1 MGLMHSYTAF
11 MTVGRPSIRPSDRRH
26 QRVCGYLQMTKT
38 LEMTKTFET
47 EISGPE

>member
-26 QRVCGYLQMTKT
+26 QRVCGYLQMTKS

-47 EISGPE
+47 EISGPA